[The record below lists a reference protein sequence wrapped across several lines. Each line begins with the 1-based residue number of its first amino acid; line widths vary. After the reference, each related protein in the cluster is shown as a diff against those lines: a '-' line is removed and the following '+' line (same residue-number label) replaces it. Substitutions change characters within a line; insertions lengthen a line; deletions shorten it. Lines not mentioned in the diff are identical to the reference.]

1 MGDVEALAP
10 LQEDQA
16 NVTHAVIE
24 LEAVAPLHL
33 RGNGKLEGRMASVPV
48 HRNRKKAKPGR
59 PVGP

>member
-1 MGDVEALAP
+1 MEALAP

-24 LEAVAPLHL
+24 LEAVAPLTCEEM
-33 RGNGKLEGRMASVPV
+33 GNLKDVWQAS
-48 HRNRKKAKPGR
+48 RFIATAKKAKPGR